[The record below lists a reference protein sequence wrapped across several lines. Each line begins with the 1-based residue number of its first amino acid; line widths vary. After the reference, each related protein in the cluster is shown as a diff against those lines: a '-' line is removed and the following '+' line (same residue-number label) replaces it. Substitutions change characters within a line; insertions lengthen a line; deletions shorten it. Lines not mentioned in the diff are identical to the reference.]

1 MLINRVLGVAL
12 LAVACVHAQNGP
24 IGSFLTNVGDL
35 FGYDVFRRPRI
46 VIALPAAPAAPPPA
60 PAAPAAP
67 AAPPRANAPPAAAAP
82 AAAAPA
88 QPPLLTDSV
97 RRVFSINLNWDRN
110 RTPGQDNALP
120 PVIVAPRIAPA
131 AAAPQPAAAPA
142 PALPPAPAGPAVPPR
157 NLPPLPRAAP
167 DIEDD
172 VDTIEDRRKRYY
184 IEINTEDKDKAE
196 EVEQNKEKFKRE
208 FDNFWQG
215 APWKFE
221 NGYQHIVPD
230 ENQKAPTKEEP
241 ANENTVRVTH
251 KIKVF
256 SKPSFEDL
264 HDAVFSP
271 STEVNYYDSPDHEP
285 YAQYIVPHNVDPVA
299 FHWQVVNQEIL
310 DYYKKKFANDANAQQ
325 ELAERLRYKGQP
337 SNEDIL
343 QYYSEK
349 FKSDAVEKQKAASQ
363 TEHLLEDDPVVTV
376 EQYKHRNSP
385 LTYYYID
392 FPAPSPYVPQD
403 RQRIVIQNPANV
415 ERIPLVPKQSKKA
428 EALPY
433 KSSDN
438 SNYYTLDIPSVS
450 LGQSHRITANDN
462 LFHRKDKSPSELKHP
477 RAQGLNDKYNDDD
490 TSNEKEKY
498 YDDSSEAKDKYNSES
513 SKEKQ
518 KFSNE
523 DPKENE
529 KYHNEKQK
537 EKDEEEIE
545 SQKKIEAIKK
555 KYYHDDDT
563 AEKKQA
569 EKAPKEE
576 EEEEEAATEKYYT
589 TEVDVPK
596 EAKRYFSS
604 NEDDEPKEKTESR
617 QKYSED
623 DNPKRQKHY
632 KNKEEEKQD
641 EEEEEEE
648 EEESSRPASE
658 TKVKYYKK
666 KGEDEEP
673 KEKSVIK
680 EKYYSN
686 NDDDSSKPKKQKH
699 NDDSDEDSPKEKNQ
713 SKTKYYNDEDE
724 SPKPIKKYYKESEE
738 DIPKLKSESKAK
750 YYNDE
755 DESQKP
761 IKKYYKDSEEDTPKL
776 KSESQTKY
784 YKDEEGPKAIK
795 KYYKDD
801 EDDAPRKKSESKQ
814 KYYTNVDD
822 EDPKSSKR
830 NYYKNTEEEVPKAKQ
845 KHYSY
850 TQDDIPKVK
859 GSPNK
864 ADEEEEEE
872 SPKSKQKTYS
882 KIEDDEVPEPQGK
895 IKQKFHSHVEDEGSE
910 SANPIKEKYYGKQDD
925 EKHEL
930 PKERQE
936 AIRKYYKEKDEVEKK
951 YFGNTDEAL
960 EDVPKEKEE
969 SESKQKIYNSDDGGA
984 PKYRDEVK
992 KKYYGKEDADDEEE
1006 GIKLRDTVKK
1016 KYYDDDDNEKIKEN
1030 NHKESLEVERLEDAS
1045 GPQRRDEKG
1054 ADDDEDE
1061 KGSEG
1066 NESRTKE
1073 KGSHRDD
1080 DRDSE
1085 EDEKPLQSYKKKTDY
1100 VDDEQTDRPRDHIK
1114 PVRED
1119 VREEEGNRRPV
1130 RPSQEKEEEESKQV
1144 RIKEEER
1151 DAREKA
1157 EKEAAEKEAAEREAA
1172 EREAAEEE
1180 ERDKIAAE
1188 LQEKQKFSLQDIDD
1202 FIKTH
1207 FPEKPYNSFERIRDE
1222 IHGSVGVS
1230 DDVRKEENAKSFD
1243 DHLSENASRHPISK
1257 DIDRNIRTRG
1267 QGEDKE
1273 EEHAEEEDEE
1283 AHKEDGD
1290 DEREGSSSNRKQ
1302 NTHNSDDG
1310 KVDEA
1315 DTIRNLDKLHDK
1327 SFYTVFP
1334 KVSGSPGFTKK
1345 TEKQEEKPKIDEEN
1359 KFNIDDYIP
1368 DLKDFHKP
1376 KETKKE
1382 EEKTFP
1388 NYYGFQEKK
1397 KDNENVGLLYGSAS
1411 KPNQKSVPDY
1421 FNYDYSEPLKA
1432 KPKETEKPTFEF
1444 VVDHSD
1450 RFDKYRT
1457 PKQNMVE
1464 QNDAEKAAYPKE
1476 LRFQDKD
1483 DFESTGKTVVQP
1495 LYSGILN
1502 VGTVQELHAPDKPLT
1517 VPFDFEY
1524 SATENKVKVKNH
1536 GHSAQILTRARRETK
1551 SIKGKVKN
1559 KEDEEYRNKKENPEE
1574 TYKNIQAQDYM
1585 VNVPDIIRQYENTR
1599 EYVPDAG
1606 YGLEEYEKL
1615 TGAATKTTSTA
1626 QTKTVKQ
1633 QPTVKKYADI
1643 DDEDFAKFIEDRPD
1657 VIKEIEL
1664 AQEYIPESYNLELHY
1679 EAPEPVVATEK
1690 TDTKV
1695 VNEKKKQFENIQVE
1709 ADADP
1714 RAKDRKARSNYDHD
1728 DIEDQYEPEQY
1739 NDRFNYEAP
1748 EPKLPDY
1755 ERVEKKDFKDDE
1767 KLSPNARVT
1776 YTKEKGSRDTVIK
1789 IHKPTKEKK
1798 GTKSVAIQTTYETK
1812 TAETLT
1818 DLNGNQEDFY
1828 KKK

>member
-1 MLINRVLGVAL
+1 MLMNRVLGVAL

-46 VIALPAAPAAPPPA
+46 VIALPAAPAAPPPP

-67 AAPPRANAPPAAAAP
+67 AAPPRANAAPAAAP

-88 QPPLLTDSV
+88 QTPLLTDSV

-120 PVIVAPRIAPA
+120 PVIVTPRIAPA
-131 AAAPQPAAAPA
+131 AAAPQAAAAPA
-142 PALPPAPAGPAVPPR
+142 PALPPAPAGPALPPR

-167 DIEDD
+167 DVDDD
-172 VDTIEDRRKRYY
+172 VDTLEDRRKRYY

-221 NGYQHIVPD
+221 NGDQKFVPD
-230 ENQKAPTKEEP
+230 EDQKAATKEEP

-310 DYYKKKFANDANAQQ
+310 DYYKKKFANDAKAQK
-325 ELAERLRYKGQP
+325 ELAERLRYQGQP
-337 SNEDIL
+337 TNEDIL

-349 FKSDAVEKQKAASQ
+349 FKSDAAEKQKAASQ
-363 TEHLLEDDPVVTV
+363 TDHLLEDDPVVTV

-392 FPAPSPYVPQD
+392 FPAPSPYIPQD

-462 LFHRKDKSPSELKHP
+462 LFHRKDKSPSDLKHP
-477 RAQGLNDKYNDDD
+477 RAEGLNDKYSDDD
-490 TSNEKEKY
+490 TSKEKEKY
-498 YDDSSEAKDKYNSES
+498 YDDSSKEKEKYYSES
-513 SKEKQ
+513 SKEKE
-518 KFSNE
+518 KVFDNE
-523 DPKENE
+523 DPKEDE
-529 KYHNEKQK
+529 KNHNEKQKEK

-555 KYYHDDDT
+555 KYYHDDDS
-563 AEKKQA
+563 AEKKQP
-569 EKAPKEE
+569 EKAPKED
-576 EEEEEAATEKYYT
+576 EEEEAATEKYYT

-604 NEDDEPKEKTESR
+604 NEDDEPKEKSESR
-617 QKYSED
+617 LKHSED
-623 DNPKRQKHY
+623 DDTKHQKRY
-632 KNKEEEKQD
+632 KNKEEERQGEEEKQGD

-648 EEESSRPASE
+648 ESARPVSE
-658 TKVKYYKK
+658 TKVKYYKN

-673 KEKSVIK
+673 KGKSDIK
-680 EKYYSN
+680 EKYYSS
-686 NDDDSSKPKKQKH
+686 NDDVTSKPENQKH
-699 NDDSDEDSPKEKNQ
+699 EDSDEDESPKPVRKYYKN
-713 SKTKYYNDEDE
+713 SEEDTPKPKSERKTKYYNDENE
-724 SPKPIKKYYKESEE
+724 SSKPIKKYYKEREE
-738 DIPKLKSESKAK
+738 ETPKLKSESK
-750 YYNDE
+750 
-755 DESQKP
+755 
-761 IKKYYKDSEEDTPKL
+761 
-776 KSESQTKY
+776 TKY
-784 YKDEEGPKAIK
+784 YKDDEGPKTK
-795 KYYKDD
+795 KYYTDD

-814 KYYTNVDD
+814 KYYTSVDD
-822 EDPKSSKR
+822 ENPKSNKR
-830 NYYKNTEEEVPKAKQ
+830 NYHKNTDEEVPNAKH

-850 TQDDIPKVK
+850 TEDDSPKIE
-859 GSPNK
+859 GNSSK
-864 ADEEEEEE
+864 AEEEEEDE
-872 SPKSKQKTYS
+872 DPKSKQKTHS
-882 KIEDDEVPEPQGK
+882 KTEDDEAPEPQGK
-895 IKQKFHSHVEDEGSE
+895 IKQNFHSHVEDEGSE
-910 SANPIKEKYYGKQDD
+910 SSNPIKEKYYGKQDD

-951 YFGNTDEAL
+951 YFGNTDDAL

-969 SESKQKIYNSDDGGA
+969 SESKQKIYNSDEGGA

-992 KKYYGKEDADDEEE
+992 KKYYAKEDINDEEE
-1006 GIKLRDTVKK
+1006 GLKLRDTVKK

-1045 GPQRRDEKG
+1045 SPQRRNEKED
-1054 ADDDEDE
+1054 DDDEDE
-1061 KGSEG
+1061 KESEV

-1085 EDEKPLQSYKKKTDY
+1085 EDEKPLKSYNQKTAY
-1100 VDDEQTDRPRDHIK
+1100 EDDAQAERPRDHIK

-1119 VREEEGNRRPV
+1119 VREDDENRRSA
-1130 RPSQEKEEEESKQV
+1130 RPNEEKEEEESKQV
-1144 RIKEEER
+1144 KIKEEEQE
-1151 DAREKA
+1151 ARKKA
-1157 EKEAAEKEAAEREAA
+1157 EKEAAEKEAAEKEAA

-1257 DIDRNIRTRG
+1257 AIDRDVSTRG
-1267 QGEDKE
+1267 QDEDKE
-1273 EEHAEEEDEE
+1273 EEHAEDEDEE
-1283 AHKEDGD
+1283 AHKEEED
-1290 DEREGSSSNRKQ
+1290 DDREGSSSNRKQ

-1315 DTIRNLDKLHDK
+1315 DTISKLDKLHGK

-1368 DLKDFHKP
+1368 DLKDFHKS

-1388 NYYGFQEKK
+1388 NYYGFREKK

-1411 KPNQKSVPDY
+1411 KSSQKSVPDY

-1464 QNDAEKAAYPKE
+1464 HTDAEKAAYPKE

-1483 DFESTGKTVVQP
+1483 DFESTGKTVLQP
-1495 LYSGILN
+1495 LYSGMLN
-1502 VGTVQELHAPDKPLT
+1502 VGTIQELHTPDKPLT

-1551 SIKGKVKN
+1551 SIKGNVKN
-1559 KEDEEYRNKKENPEE
+1559 REDDEYRNKKENPEE
-1574 TYKNIQAQDYM
+1574 TYKNIQVQDYM
-1585 VNVPDIIRQYENTR
+1585 VNVPDIIKQYENTK

-1606 YGLEEYEKL
+1606 YGLEDYEKL
-1615 TGAATKTTSTA
+1615 TGAATKTTSTS
-1626 QTKTVKQ
+1626 QTKIVKQ
-1633 QPTVKKYADI
+1633 QPTIKKYADI

-1657 VIKEIEL
+1657 VIREIEQ
-1664 AQEYIPESYNLELHY
+1664 AQEYVPESYNLELHY
-1679 EAPEPVVATEK
+1679 EAPEPIVATEK
-1690 TDTKV
+1690 TETND
-1695 VNEKKKQFENIQVE
+1695 KKKQFENIQLE

-1714 RAKDRKARSNYDHD
+1714 RAKDRKARSSYDHD
-1728 DIEDQYEPEQY
+1728 DIEEHHDKEDQYEPEQY
-1739 NDRFNYEAP
+1739 NDGFNYEAS

-1755 ERVEKKDFKDDE
+1755 EKVEKKDFKDDE

-1789 IHKPTKEKK
+1789 IHKPTKVVYS
-1798 GTKSVAIQTTYETK
+1798 T
-1812 TAETLT
+1812 
-1818 DLNGNQEDFY
+1818 
-1828 KKK
+1828 